1 MIKNRFPKYQFRDE
15 PWKNIRLK
23 KLKIIIIIK
32 IAYFRYRNHLKY
44 PIIFFTR
51 WGNCELESRS
61 HISFTCKFQMKIF
74 GLNFTIGILISLF
87 NLFMSP
93 FILLLILP
101 LSIHQSIHSLGNI
114 YYTVPA
120 MCQSSWDLEICN
132 HSPYLHSAFILLP
145 QTASPPL

>member
-1 MIKNRFPKYQFRDE
+1 MNEYKAQKIKNHYYYQ
-15 PWKNIRLK
+15 NS
-23 KLKIIIIIK
+23 
-32 IAYFRYRNHLKY
+32 YFRYRNHLKY

-51 WGNCELESRS
+51 CENCELESRS
-61 HISFTCKFQMKIF
+61 HISITCKFQMKIF
-74 GLNFTIGILISLF
+74 GLHFTIAIWISLF

-120 MCQSSWDLEICN
+120 MCQSSSWDLEICN

-145 QTASPPL
+145 QTASPSL